1 MVRKHCRVF
10 YGVDSRYEFNR
21 FFFSVMEYPLQT
33 SLLKADGYHC
43 RRRRR
48 RRRRPRR
55 PRRGRV
61 AGLVARSIRERGQ
74 A

>member
-1 MVRKHCRVF
+1 MV
-10 YGVDSRYEFNR
+10 
-21 FFFSVMEYPLQT
+21 YPLQT
-33 SLLKADGYHC
+33 SLLKADGYHRRRC
-43 RRRRR
+43 RRRP
-48 RRRRPRR
+48 RRPRR